1 MLKGNWSCWRL
12 PGRQTPADDVVNAH
26 KTRHAPLPAVTI
38 TFSFFTAVVRQEWT
52 SGGGGRGGKVF
63 WGEQC
68 TFHQSVSTSEQFSV
82 TKIIARSIA
91 SKLLFLISRVFY
103 YPDAGLAV

>member
-52 SGGGGRGGKVF
+52 RGERCLGG
-63 WGEQC
+63 QC